1 MVQRAWILVVLLL
14 VPAWAGAQRVT
25 GTGPEGEWLG
35 RLDAGPA
42 TLRLVVRIE
51 QTSAG
56 ALRATL
62 NSVDQGATMPVDAMA
77 FDDGMLRFRVEDI
90 DGSYEGTMAADGSV
104 IDGTWSQ
111 GVRAFPVRFSRLAEP
126 FALDRPQTPQ
136 PPFPY
141 DTRDVTVESATGIS
155 LACTLIVPRGGAPA
169 PAVLFLSGSGAQD
182 RDETIMGHQPF
193 LVLADH
199 LGRRAIA
206 SLRCDDRGVGG
217 STGNTYRATTD
228 DAVADA
234 RAALRILAEQPGI
247 DPLRVGLL
255 GHSEGGLVAPRVATV
270 SGRVA
275 FLVLLA
281 PPALPMDQILVRQ
294 TREALAAQ
302 GAAPQLIERA
312 LASQAEDLALVQDA
326 SLSAEALTG
335 QLNDRA
341 EAFGETLTPQER
353 ETLGLSPER
362 NAQAARLVSTPW
374 FRSLMQQDPADAL
387 RRIDIPVLAL
397 FGGRDRQVAADTNAP
412 AMEAALA
419 AAPTREASV
428 RVLPEL
434 NHLFQHAESGLPA
447 EYGTITETVAP
458 GVLDAVAGWIAER

>member
-62 NSVDQGATMPVDAMA
+62 NSVDQGATMPVDAVA

-155 LACTLIVPRGGAPA
+155 LACTLI
-169 PAVLFLSGSGAQD
+169 
-182 RDETIMGHQPF
+182 
-193 LVLADH
+193 
-199 LGRRAIA
+199 
-206 SLRCDDRGVGG
+206 
-217 STGNTYRATTD
+217 
-228 DAVADA
+228 
-234 RAALRILAEQPGI
+234 
-247 DPLRVGLL
+247 
-255 GHSEGGLVAPRVATV
+255 
-270 SGRVA
+270 
-275 FLVLLA
+275 
-281 PPALPMDQILVRQ
+281 
-294 TREALAAQ
+294 
-302 GAAPQLIERA
+302 
-312 LASQAEDLALVQDA
+312 
-326 SLSAEALTG
+326 
-335 QLNDRA
+335 
-341 EAFGETLTPQER
+341 
-353 ETLGLSPER
+353 
-362 NAQAARLVSTPW
+362 
-374 FRSLMQQDPADAL
+374 
-387 RRIDIPVLAL
+387 
-397 FGGRDRQVAADTNAP
+397 
-412 AMEAALA
+412 
-419 AAPTREASV
+419 
-428 RVLPEL
+428 
-434 NHLFQHAESGLPA
+434 
-447 EYGTITETVAP
+447 
-458 GVLDAVAGWIAER
+458 